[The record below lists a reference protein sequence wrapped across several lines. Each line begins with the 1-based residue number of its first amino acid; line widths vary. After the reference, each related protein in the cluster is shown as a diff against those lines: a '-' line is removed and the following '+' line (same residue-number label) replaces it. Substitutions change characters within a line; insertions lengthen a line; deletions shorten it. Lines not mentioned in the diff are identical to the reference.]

1 LNEDPLIQ
9 SSGNKNMADAVVNQ
23 NSEMVSND
31 TGVFQQAGSLVS
43 QVSRI
48 YNQPAF
54 QRSLPT
60 FIALAVATIG
70 LGAYLWMQQPT
81 RTTLYA
87 GLPEAEKSRV
97 LDALRNSGINVS
109 LDPVTGDVLVP
120 TENYHSSRMTL
131 AAQGLPASAGTG
143 YEQLDTIQM
152 GSSRS
157 VEAAKLKQSQELE
170 LARSISEIDLVISAR
185 VHLALPDKEV
195 FVRQQAEPTASVFLQ
210 LARGRSLGR
219 SQVEAILHLVSASVP
234 SLTKENVS
242 VVDQSGNLLSRST
255 GSAEGRLSN
264 DQLEHRIQLENIYR
278 ARITSLLSPIVGAG
292 NINAQINLDI
302 DFTRSEVTEEVV
314 DPKGNA
320 LRSEQNTSDRTM
332 AAQAKGI
339 PGALANQ
346 PPAAANLETQ
356 SSANGG
362 NEEMRSQSSSEVKNY
377 EVSRTV
383 SSTMKPT
390 NVIRKINAAVLVRER
405 NIMDPETG
413 LPTTQKMSEGE
424 LLQIE
429 KLVADAIGID
439 KERGDSLTVSS
450 APFMNE
456 LSEGVKMEWFEKP
469 YMRSIINQTGFVF
482 ILAIVILGVVRPLL
496 SRILIP
502 TQVPGLHGAPAS
514 QDEIDIDQ
522 IEVGEGESLEDI
534 KSKLKPKKAS
544 ISAEMLDTANTYDDK
559 VAVIRMIVSDEAG
572 RVSNVFKSM
581 MSRDIS

>member
-1 LNEDPLIQ
+1 
-9 SSGNKNMADAVVNQ
+9 MADAVVNQ
-23 NSEMVSND
+23 NSEMVSNES
-31 TGVFQQAGSLVS
+31 GVLKQAGSLVS
-43 QVSRI
+43 QVSRM
-48 YNQPAF
+48 YSQPAF

-60 FIALAVATIG
+60 FVALAVAVVG
-70 LGAYLWMQQPT
+70 LGAYLWFQQPS

-97 LDALRNSGINVS
+97 LEALTNSGVS
-109 LDPVTGDVLVP
+109 VTLDPVTGDVLVP
-120 TENYHSSRMTL
+120 TQNYHSSRMTL
-131 AAQGLPASAGTG
+131 AAQGLPATAATG
-143 YEQLDTIQM
+143 YEQLDSIQM

-157 VEAAKLKQSQELE
+157 VEAARLKQSQELE
-170 LARSISEIDLVISAR
+170 LARSISEIDMVLSAR

-219 SQVEAILHLVSASVP
+219 SKVDAITHLVSASIP
-234 SLTKENVS
+234 NLSKENVS
-242 VVDQSGNLLSRST
+242 VVDQNGNLLSSSN
-255 GSAEGRLSN
+255 GSVEARLS
-264 DQLEHRIQLENIYR
+264 DAQLEHRIRLEDIYR
-278 ARITSLLSPIVGAG
+278 NRVKSLLTPIVGAG

-320 LRSEQNTSDRTM
+320 LRSEQNSSDKTM
-332 AAQAKGI
+332 AAEAKGI
-339 PGALANQ
+339 PGAVANT
-346 PPAAANLETQ
+346 PPAPADLNTTR
-356 SSANGG
+356 SAGG
-362 NEEMRSQSSSEVKNY
+362 GAGGELRSQSTSEVKNY

-383 SSTMKPT
+383 SSTVNPT
-390 NVIRKINAAVLVRER
+390 NIIRKINAAVLVRER
-405 NIMDPETG
+405 SIVDPETG
-413 LPTTQKMSEGE
+413 LPTTQKMTEGE

-429 KLVADAIGID
+429 KLVADAVGID

-450 APFMNE
+450 APFMSE
-456 LSEGVKMEWFEKP
+456 LTDAVTLQWYEKP
-469 YMRSIINQTGFVF
+469 YMRSIINQAGFVL

-496 SRILIP
+496 NRVLIP
-502 TQVPGLHGAPAS
+502 VLVPGMSGTADS
-514 QDEIDIDQ
+514 EDDIDIDQ

-534 KSKLKPKKAS
+534 KAKLKPKKAS

-581 MSRDIS
+581 MSRDIG

>member
-1 LNEDPLIQ
+1 
-9 SSGNKNMADAVVNQ
+9 MADAVVNQ
-23 NSEMVSND
+23 NTVTVSND
-31 TGVFQQAGSLVS
+31 SGVFQQAGSLVS
-43 QVSRI
+43 QVRRI

-60 FIALAVATIG
+60 FVALAVAVIG
-70 LGAYLWMQQPT
+70 LGAYLWMQQPML
-81 RTTLYA
+81 TTLYA

-97 LDALRNSGINVS
+97 LDALRNSGVKVR

-131 AAQGLPASAGTG
+131 AAQGLPASVATG
-143 YEQLDTIQM
+143 YDQLDSIQM

-157 VEAAKLKQSQELE
+157 VESARLKQSQEME
-170 LARSISEIDLVISAR
+170 LSRSISEIDLVISAR

-195 FVRQQAEPTASVFLQ
+195 FVRQQATPTASVFLQ

-219 SQVEAILHLVSASVP
+219 SQIEAILHLVAASVP
-234 SLTKENVS
+234 SLSKENVS
-242 VVDQSGNLLSRST
+242 VVDQNGNLLSRSNS
-255 GSAEGRLSN
+255 SAESRLSD
-264 DQLEHRIQLENIYR
+264 DQLEHRIRLEDIYR
-278 ARITSLLSPIVGAG
+278 GRIKSLLAPIVGVG

-302 DFTRSEVTEEVV
+302 DYTRSEITEEVV
-314 DPKGNA
+314 DPEGNA
-320 LRSEQNTSDRTM
+320 LRSEQNTSDKTM

-346 PPAAANLETQ
+346 PPAAANLQTQ
-356 SSANGG
+356 STANGG
-362 NEEMRSQSSSEVKNY
+362 NEEVRSQSSSEVKNY

-383 SSTMKPT
+383 SSTMNPT
-390 NVIRKINAAVLVRER
+390 SVIRKINAAVLVRER
-405 NIMDPETG
+405 TITDPDTG
-413 LPTTQKMSEGE
+413 LPTTQKMTEGE

-450 APFMNE
+450 APFMSE
-456 LSEGVKMEWFEKP
+456 LSEGVKIEWFEKP
-469 YMRSIINQTGFVF
+469 YMRSIINQAGFVL

-496 SRILIP
+496 NRILIP
-502 TQVPGLHGAPAS
+502 IQVPGFQGVPGS
-514 QDEIDIDQ
+514 DDEIDLDQ
-522 IEVGEGESLEDI
+522 IVVEEGESLEDI
-534 KSKLKPKKAS
+534 KAKLKPKKQS

-581 MSRDIS
+581 MSRDIN

>member
-1 LNEDPLIQ
+1 
-9 SSGNKNMADAVVNQ
+9 MADAVVNQ

-31 TGVFQQAGSLVS
+31 TGVFRQAGSLVS

-60 FIALAVATIG
+60 FIALAVAVIG

-81 RTTLYA
+81 RTPLYA

-97 LDALRNSGINVS
+97 LDALRNSGVNVT

-120 TENYHSSRMTL
+120 TEDFHSSRMTL

-143 YEQLDTIQM
+143 YEQLDTIQL

-157 VEAAKLKQSQELE
+157 VEAAKLKQSQEME
-170 LARSISEIDLVISAR
+170 LARSISEIDLVISSR

-195 FVRQQAEPTASVFLQ
+195 FVRQQAEPTASIFLQ

-219 SQVEAILHLVSASVP
+219 SQIEAILHLVSASVP

-242 VVDQSGNLLSRST
+242 VVDQNGNLLSRSND
-255 GSAEGRLSN
+255 SAEGRLSN
-264 DQLEHRIQLENIYR
+264 DQLEHRIRLEDIYR
-278 ARITSLLSPIVGAG
+278 ARITSLLTPIVGAG

-302 DFTRSEVTEEVV
+302 DFTRSEVTEEIV

-320 LRSEQNTSDRTM
+320 LRSEQNTSDQTM

-356 SSANGG
+356 STANGG

-405 NIMDPETG
+405 TIMDPETG
-413 LPTTQKMSEGE
+413 LPTTQKMTEGE

-429 KLVADAIGID
+429 KLVADAVGID

-469 YMRSIINQTGFVF
+469 YMRSIINQTGFVL

-502 TQVPGLHGAPAS
+502 TQVPGMHGAPAS
-514 QDEIDIDQ
+514 EDEIDIDQ

-534 KSKLKPKKAS
+534 KAKLKPKKAA

>member
-1 LNEDPLIQ
+1 
-9 SSGNKNMADAVVNQ
+9 MADAVVNQ

-31 TGVFQQAGSLVS
+31 SGVFQQAGSLVS
-43 QVSRI
+43 QVRRI

-60 FIALAVATIG
+60 FVALAVAVIG
-70 LGAYLWMQQPT
+70 LGAYLWMQQPIL
-81 RTTLYA
+81 TTLYA
-87 GLPEAEKSRV
+87 GLPEAEKSRI
-97 LDALRNSGINVS
+97 LDALRNSGVKVR

-131 AAQGLPASAGTG
+131 AAQGLPASVATG
-143 YEQLDTIQM
+143 YEQLDSIQM

-157 VEAAKLKQSQELE
+157 VEAARLKQSQEME

-242 VVDQSGNLLSRST
+242 VVDQNGNLLSRSN

-264 DQLEHRIQLENIYR
+264 EQLEQRIRLEDIYR
-278 ARITSLLSPIVGAG
+278 ARITSLLTPIVGAG

-302 DFTRSEVTEEVV
+302 DYTRSEVTEEVV
-314 DPKGNA
+314 DPNGNA
-320 LRSEQNTSDRTM
+320 LRSEQSTSDRTM

-346 PPAAANLETQ
+346 PPAAANLTTEST
-356 SSANGG
+356 ANGG

-383 SSTMKPT
+383 SSTMNPAS
-390 NVIRKINAAVLVRER
+390 VIRKINAAVLVRER
-405 NIMDPETG
+405 TITDPDTG

-429 KLVADAIGID
+429 KLVADAVGID

-450 APFMNE
+450 APFMSE
-456 LSEGVKMEWFEKP
+456 LSEGVKIEWFEKP
-469 YMRSIINQTGFVF
+469 YMRSIINQAGFVL

-496 SRILIP
+496 NRILIP
-502 TQVPGLHGAPAS
+502 IQVPGFQGVPGS
-514 QDEIDIDQ
+514 DDEIDLDQ
-522 IEVGEGESLEDI
+522 IVVEEGESLEDI
-534 KSKLKPKKAS
+534 KAKLKPKKQA

-581 MSRDIS
+581 MSRDIN

>member
-1 LNEDPLIQ
+1 
-9 SSGNKNMADAVVNQ
+9 MADAVVTQ

-31 TGVFQQAGSLVS
+31 TGIFQQAGSIVS

-97 LDALRNSGINVS
+97 LDALRNSGVNVT

-143 YEQLDTIQM
+143 YEQLDSIQM

-157 VEAAKLKQSQELE
+157 VEAAKLKQSQEME
-170 LARSISEIDLVISAR
+170 LARSISEIDLVISSR

-242 VVDQSGNLLSRST
+242 VVDQNGNLLSRST

-314 DPKGNA
+314 DPNGNA
-320 LRSEQNTSDRTM
+320 LRSEQNTSDQTM

-356 SSANGG
+356 STANGG

-383 SSTMKPT
+383 SSTMKPS

-405 NIMDPETG
+405 TIMDSETG

-469 YMRSIINQTGFVF
+469 YMRSIINQTGFVL

-502 TQVPGLHGAPAS
+502 TQVPGIHGAPAS
-514 QDEIDIDQ
+514 EDEIDIDQ

-534 KSKLKPKKAS
+534 KAKLKPKKAA

>member
-1 LNEDPLIQ
+1 
-9 SSGNKNMADAVVNQ
+9 MADAVVNQ

-31 TGVFQQAGSLVS
+31 TGVFRQAGSLVS

-60 FIALAVATIG
+60 FVALAVAVIG
-70 LGAYLWMQQPT
+70 LGTYLLMQQPT

-97 LDALRNSGINVS
+97 LDALRNSGVNVT

-120 TENYHSSRMTL
+120 TEDFHSSRMTL

-143 YEQLDTIQM
+143 YEQLDTIQL

-157 VEAAKLKQSQELE
+157 VEAAKLKQSQEME
-170 LARSISEIDLVISAR
+170 LARSISEIDLIISSR

-242 VVDQSGNLLSRST
+242 VVDQNGNLLSRSN

-264 DQLEHRIQLENIYR
+264 EQLEQRIRLEDIYR
-278 ARITSLLSPIVGAG
+278 ARITSLLTPIVGAG

-302 DFTRSEVTEEVV
+302 DYTRSEVTEEVV
-314 DPKGNA
+314 DPNGNA
-320 LRSEQNTSDRTM
+320 LRSEQSTSDRTM

-346 PPAAANLETQ
+346 PPAAANLTTEST
-356 SSANGG
+356 ANGG

-383 SSTMKPT
+383 SSTMNPT
-390 NVIRKINAAVLVRER
+390 SVIRKINAAVLVRER
-405 NIMDPETG
+405 TITDPDTG

-429 KLVADAIGID
+429 KLVADAVGID

-450 APFMNE
+450 APFMSE
-456 LSEGVKMEWFEKP
+456 LSEGVKIEWFEKP
-469 YMRSIINQTGFVF
+469 YMRSIINQAGFVL

-496 SRILIP
+496 NRILIP
-502 TQVPGLHGAPAS
+502 IQVPGFQGVPGS
-514 QDEIDIDQ
+514 DDEIDLDQ
-522 IEVGEGESLEDI
+522 IVVEEGESLEDI
-534 KSKLKPKKAS
+534 KAKLKPKKQA

-581 MSRDIS
+581 MSRDIN

>member
-1 LNEDPLIQ
+1 
-9 SSGNKNMADAVVNQ
+9 MADAVVNQ
-23 NSEMVSND
+23 NREMVSNES
-31 TGVFQQAGSLVS
+31 GVFAQAGSLAS
-43 QVSRI
+43 QVSRV

-60 FIALAVATIG
+60 FVALAVAVVG
-70 LGAYLWMQQPT
+70 LGAYLWVQQPS

-97 LDALRNSGINVS
+97 LEALTNSGVS
-109 LDPVTGDVLVP
+109 VTLDPVTGDVLVP
-120 TENYHSSRMTL
+120 TANYHSSRMTL
-131 AAQGLPASAGTG
+131 AAQGLPATAATG
-143 YEQLDTIQM
+143 YEQLDSIQM

-157 VEAAKLKQSQELE
+157 VEAARLKQSQELE
-170 LARSISEIDLVISAR
+170 LARSISEIDMVINAR

-219 SQVEAILHLVSASVP
+219 SKVDAITHLVSASIP
-234 SLTKENVS
+234 NLSKENVS
-242 VVDQSGNLLSRST
+242 VVDQNGNLLSSSN
-255 GSAEGRLSN
+255 GSVEARLS
-264 DQLEHRIQLENIYR
+264 DAQLEHRIRLEDIYR
-278 ARITSLLSPIVGAG
+278 NRVKSLLTPIVGAG

-314 DPKGNA
+314 DPNGNA
-320 LRSEQNTSDRTM
+320 LRSEQNSSDKTM
-332 AAQAKGI
+332 AAEAKGI
-339 PGALANQ
+339 PGAVANTPP
-346 PPAAANLETQ
+346 PPADLNTAR
-356 SSANGG
+356 SAGG
-362 NEEMRSQSSSEVKNY
+362 GTGGELRSQSTSEVKNY

-383 SSTMKPT
+383 SSTVNPT
-390 NVIRKINAAVLVRER
+390 NIIRKINAAVLVRER
-405 NIMDPETG
+405 TIMDPETG
-413 LPTTQKMSEGE
+413 LPTTQKMTEGE

-429 KLVADAIGID
+429 KLVADAVGID

-450 APFMNE
+450 APFIDE
-456 LSEGVKMEWFEKP
+456 LTGAVKIQWFEKP
-469 YMRSIINQTGFVF
+469 YMRSIINQAGFVL

-502 TQVPGLHGAPAS
+502 VSVPGMSGTSAS
-514 QDEIDIDQ
+514 EDEIDIDQ

-534 KSKLKPKKAS
+534 KAKLKPKKAS

-581 MSRDIS
+581 MSRDIG

>member
-1 LNEDPLIQ
+1 
-9 SSGNKNMADAVVNQ
+9 MADAVVNQ
-23 NSEMVSND
+23 SREMVTND
-31 TGVFQQAGSLVS
+31 SGVFAQAGTLAA
-43 QVSRI
+43 QVSRM

-60 FIALAVATIG
+60 IVALAVAVLG

-97 LDALRNSGINVS
+97 IDALRNSGVS
-109 LDPVTGDVLVP
+109 VTLDPVTGDVLVP

-131 AAQGLPASAGTG
+131 AAQGLPASAATG
-143 YEQLDTIQM
+143 YEQLDSIQM

-157 VEAAKLKQSQELE
+157 VEAARLKQSQELE
-170 LARSISEIDLVISAR
+170 LARSISEIDLVLSAR

-219 SQVEAILHLVSASVP
+219 SKVEAITHLVSASVP
-234 SLTKENVS
+234 NLSKENVS
-242 VVDQSGNLLSRST
+242 VVDQNGNLLSSVN
-255 GSAEGRLSN
+255 GGVEGRLS
-264 DQLEHRIQLENIYR
+264 DAQLEHRIRLEDIYR
-278 ARITSLLSPIVGAG
+278 SRVTSLLSPIVGAG

-302 DFTRSEVTEEVV
+302 DFTRSEITEEIV
-314 DPKGNA
+314 DPNGNA
-320 LRSEQNTSDRTM
+320 LRSEQSTSDKTM

-339 PGALANQ
+339 PGAVANT
-346 PPAAANLETQ
+346 PPAPADLNTQ
-356 SSANGG
+356 RSATGPND
-362 NEEMRSQSSSEVKNY
+362 ELRSQSSSEVKNY

-383 SSTMKPT
+383 SSTVNPT
-390 NVIRKINAAVLVRER
+390 NIIRKINAAVLVRER
-405 NIMDPETG
+405 TIMDPETG
-413 LPTTQKMSEGE
+413 LPTTQKMTEGE

-429 KLVADAIGID
+429 KLVADAIGIN

-450 APFMNE
+450 APFITE
-456 LSEGVKMEWFEKP
+456 LSEGVEIQWFEKP
-469 YMRSIINQTGFVF
+469 YMRSIINQAGLVL

-496 SRILIP
+496 NRILIP
-502 TQVPGLHGAPAS
+502 ISVPGMHGAAGS
-514 QDEIDIDQ
+514 EDEIDIDQ

-534 KSKLKPKKAS
+534 KAKLKPKKAS

-581 MSRDIS
+581 MSRDIG

>member
-1 LNEDPLIQ
+1 
-9 SSGNKNMADAVVNQ
+9 MADAVVNQ

-31 TGVFQQAGSLVS
+31 TGVFRQAGSLVS

-60 FIALAVATIG
+60 FVALAVAVIG
-70 LGAYLWMQQPT
+70 LGTYLWMQQPT

-97 LDALRNSGINVS
+97 LDALRNSGVNVT

-120 TENYHSSRMTL
+120 TEDFHSSRMTL

-143 YEQLDTIQM
+143 YEQLDTIQL

-157 VEAAKLKQSQELE
+157 VEAAKLKQSQEME
-170 LARSISEIDLVISAR
+170 LARSISEIDLVISSR

-219 SQVEAILHLVSASVP
+219 SQIEAILHLVSASVP

-242 VVDQSGNLLSRST
+242 VVDQNGNLLSRSND
-255 GSAEGRLSN
+255 SAEGRLSN
-264 DQLEHRIQLENIYR
+264 DQLEHRIRLEDIYR
-278 ARITSLLSPIVGAG
+278 ARITSLLTPIVGAG

-302 DFTRSEVTEEVV
+302 DFTRSEVTEEIV

-320 LRSEQNTSDRTM
+320 LRSEQNTSDQTM

-356 SSANGG
+356 STANGG

-405 NIMDPETG
+405 TIMDPETG
-413 LPTTQKMSEGE
+413 SPTTQKMSEGE

-429 KLVADAIGID
+429 KLVADAVGID

-469 YMRSIINQTGFVF
+469 YMRSIINQTGFVL

-502 TQVPGLHGAPAS
+502 TQVPGMHGAPAS
-514 QDEIDIDQ
+514 EDEIDIDQ

-534 KSKLKPKKAS
+534 KAKLKPKKAA

>member
-1 LNEDPLIQ
+1 
-9 SSGNKNMADAVVNQ
+9 MADAVVNQ

-31 TGVFQQAGSLVS
+31 SGVLRQAGSLVS

-60 FIALAVATIG
+60 FVALAVATIG
-70 LGAYLWMQQPT
+70 LGTYLWMQSPQ

-97 LDALRNSGINVS
+97 LDALRNSGVNVA

-131 AAQGLPASAGTG
+131 AAQGLPQSAATG
-143 YEQLDTIQM
+143 YDQLDSIQM

-157 VEAAKLKQSQELE
+157 VEAARLKQSQELE

-195 FVRQQAEPTASVFLQ
+195 FVRQQAEPTASVFIQ
-210 LARGRSLGR
+210 LARGRSLGK
-219 SQVEAILHLVSASVP
+219 SQINAILHLVSASVP
-234 SLTKENVS
+234 SLNKENVS
-242 VVDQSGNLLSRST
+242 VVDQNGNLLSRSS
-255 GSAEGRLSN
+255 GSTESRLSN
-264 DQLEHRIQLENIYR
+264 DQLEHRVRLEDIYR
-278 ARITSLLSPIVGAG
+278 TRVTSLLAPIVGAG

-302 DFTRSEVTEEVV
+302 DYTRSEVTEEIV
-314 DPKGNA
+314 DPNGNA
-320 LRSEQNTSDRTM
+320 LRSEQSTSDRTM

-346 PPAAANLETQ
+346 PPAAANLQTQ
-356 SSANGG
+356 STANGG

-383 SSTMKPT
+383 SSKMNPS
-390 NVIRKINAAVLVRER
+390 NVIRKINAAVLVREQT
-405 NIMDPETG
+405 IMDPETG
-413 LPTTQKMSEGE
+413 LPTTQKMTEGE

-439 KERGDSLTVSS
+439 EERGDSLTVSS
-450 APFMNE
+450 APFVSE
-456 LSEGVKMEWFEKP
+456 LSESVKIEWYEKP
-469 YMRSIINQTGFVF
+469 YMRSIINQGGFVL
-482 ILAIVILGVVRPLL
+482 ILGIVILGVVRPLL
-496 SRILIP
+496 NRILIP
-502 TQVPGLHGAPAS
+502 ITVPGMAGAPGS
-514 QDEIDIDQ
+514 EDEIDLDQ

-534 KSKLKPKKAS
+534 KARLKPKKAS

-572 RVSNVFKSM
+572 RVSAVFKSM
-581 MSRDIS
+581 MSRDIG

>member
-1 LNEDPLIQ
+1 
-9 SSGNKNMADAVVNQ
+9 MADAVVNQ

-31 TGVFQQAGSLVS
+31 SGVLRQAGSLVS

-48 YNQPAF
+48 YHQPAF

-60 FIALAVATIG
+60 FVALAVATIG
-70 LGAYLWMQQPT
+70 LGTYLWMQTPQ

-97 LDALRNSGINVS
+97 LDALRNSGVNVA

-131 AAQGLPASAGTG
+131 AAQGLPQSAATG
-143 YEQLDTIQM
+143 YDQLDSIQM

-157 VEAAKLKQSQELE
+157 VEAARLKQSQELE
-170 LARSISEIDLVISAR
+170 LARSISEIDMVISAR

-195 FVRQQAEPTASVFLQ
+195 FVRQQAEPTASVFIQ
-210 LARGRSLGR
+210 LARGRSLGK
-219 SQVEAILHLVSASVP
+219 SQINAILHLVSASVP
-234 SLTKENVS
+234 NLNKENVS
-242 VVDQSGNLLSRST
+242 VVDQNGNLLSRSS
-255 GSAEGRLSN
+255 GSTESRLSN
-264 DQLEHRIQLENIYR
+264 DQLEHRVRLEDIYR
-278 ARITSLLSPIVGAG
+278 TRVTSLLAPIVGAG

-302 DFTRSEVTEEVV
+302 DYTRSEVTEEIV
-314 DPKGNA
+314 DPNGNA

-346 PPAAANLETQ
+346 PPDAANLQTQ
-356 SSANGG
+356 STANGG

-383 SSTMKPT
+383 SSKMNPS
-390 NVIRKINAAVLVRER
+390 NVIRKINAAVLVREQT
-405 NIMDPETG
+405 IMDPETG
-413 LPTTQKMSEGE
+413 LPTTQKMTEGE

-439 KERGDSLTVSS
+439 EERGDSLTVSS
-450 APFMNE
+450 APFVSE
-456 LSEGVKMEWFEKP
+456 LSDSVKIEWYEKP
-469 YMRSIINQTGFVF
+469 YMRSIINQVGFVL
-482 ILAIVILGVVRPLL
+482 ILGIVILGVVRPLL
-496 SRILIP
+496 NRILIP
-502 TQVPGLHGAPAS
+502 ITVPGMAGAPGS
-514 QDEIDIDQ
+514 EDEIDLDQ

-534 KSKLKPKKAS
+534 KAKLKPKKAS

-572 RVSNVFKSM
+572 RVSAVFKSM
-581 MSRDIS
+581 MSRDIG

>member
-1 LNEDPLIQ
+1 
-9 SSGNKNMADAVVNQ
+9 MADAVVNQ

-31 TGVFQQAGSLVS
+31 TGVFRQAGSLVS

-60 FIALAVATIG
+60 FIALAVAVIG

-97 LDALRNSGINVS
+97 LDALRNSGVNVT

-120 TENYHSSRMTL
+120 TEDFHSSRMTL

-143 YEQLDTIQM
+143 YEQLDTIQL

-157 VEAAKLKQSQELE
+157 VEAAKLKQSQEME
-170 LARSISEIDLVISAR
+170 LARSISEIDLVISSR

-219 SQVEAILHLVSASVP
+219 SQIEAILHLVSASVP

-242 VVDQSGNLLSRST
+242 VVDQNGNLLSRSND
-255 GSAEGRLSN
+255 SAEGRLSN
-264 DQLEHRIQLENIYR
+264 DQLEHRIRLEDIYR
-278 ARITSLLSPIVGAG
+278 ARITSLLTPIVGAG

-302 DFTRSEVTEEVV
+302 DFTRSEVTEEIV

-320 LRSEQNTSDRTM
+320 LRSEQNTSDQTM

-356 SSANGG
+356 STANGG

-405 NIMDPETG
+405 TIMDPETG
-413 LPTTQKMSEGE
+413 SPTTQKMSEGE

-429 KLVADAIGID
+429 KLVADAVGID

-469 YMRSIINQTGFVF
+469 YMRSIINQTGFVL

-502 TQVPGLHGAPAS
+502 TQVPGMHGAPAS
-514 QDEIDIDQ
+514 EDEIDIDQ

-534 KSKLKPKKAS
+534 KAKLKPKKAA

>member
-1 LNEDPLIQ
+1 
-9 SSGNKNMADAVVNQ
+9 
-23 NSEMVSND
+23 
-31 TGVFQQAGSLVS
+31 
-43 QVSRI
+43 
-48 YNQPAF
+48 
-54 QRSLPT
+54 
-60 FIALAVATIG
+60 
-70 LGAYLWMQQPT
+70 
-81 RTTLYA
+81 
-87 GLPEAEKSRV
+87 
-97 LDALRNSGINVS
+97 
-109 LDPVTGDVLVP
+109 
-120 TENYHSSRMTL
+120 MTL

-143 YEQLDTIQM
+143 YEQLDTIQL

-157 VEAAKLKQSQELE
+157 VEAAKLKQSQEME
-170 LARSISEIDLVISAR
+170 LARSISEIDLVISSR

-219 SQVEAILHLVSASVP
+219 SQIEAILHLVSASVP

-242 VVDQSGNLLSRST
+242 VVDQNGNLLSRSND
-255 GSAEGRLSN
+255 SAEGRLSN
-264 DQLEHRIQLENIYR
+264 DQLEHRIRLEDIYR
-278 ARITSLLSPIVGAG
+278 ARITSLLTPIVGAG

-302 DFTRSEVTEEVV
+302 DFTRSEVTEEIV

-320 LRSEQNTSDRTM
+320 LRSEQNTSDQTM

-356 SSANGG
+356 STANGG

-405 NIMDPETG
+405 TIMDPETG

-429 KLVADAIGID
+429 KLVADAVGID

-469 YMRSIINQTGFVF
+469 YMRSIINQTGFVL

-502 TQVPGLHGAPAS
+502 TQVPGMHGAADS
-514 QDEIDIDQ
+514 EDEIDIDQ

-534 KSKLKPKKAS
+534 KAKLKPKKAA

-581 MSRDIS
+581 MSRDIN

>member
-1 LNEDPLIQ
+1 
-9 SSGNKNMADAVVNQ
+9 MADAVVNQ
-23 NSEMVSND
+23 NREMVSNES
-31 TGVFQQAGSLVS
+31 GVFAQAGSLVS
-43 QVSRI
+43 QVSRV

-60 FIALAVATIG
+60 FVALAVAVVG
-70 LGAYLWMQQPT
+70 LGAYLWAQQPS

-97 LDALRNSGINVS
+97 LEALTNSGVS
-109 LDPVTGDVLVP
+109 VTLDPVTGDVLVP
-120 TENYHSSRMTL
+120 TANYHSSRMTL
-131 AAQGLPASAGTG
+131 AAQGLPATAATG
-143 YEQLDTIQM
+143 YEQLDSIQM

-157 VEAAKLKQSQELE
+157 VEAARLKQSQELE
-170 LARSISEIDLVISAR
+170 LARSISEIDMVINAR

-219 SQVEAILHLVSASVP
+219 SKVDAITHLVSASIP
-234 SLTKENVS
+234 NLSKENVS
-242 VVDQSGNLLSRST
+242 VVDQNGNLLSSSN
-255 GSAEGRLSN
+255 GSVEARLS
-264 DQLEHRIQLENIYR
+264 DAQLEHRIRLEDIYR
-278 ARITSLLSPIVGAG
+278 NRVKSLLTPIVGAG

-314 DPKGNA
+314 DPNGNA
-320 LRSEQNTSDRTM
+320 LRSEQNSSDKTM
-332 AAQAKGI
+332 AAEAKGI
-339 PGALANQ
+339 PGAVANTPP
-346 PPAAANLETQ
+346 PPANLNTAR
-356 SSANGG
+356 SAGG
-362 NEEMRSQSSSEVKNY
+362 GIGGELRSQSTSEVKNY

-383 SSTMKPT
+383 SSTVNPT
-390 NVIRKINAAVLVRER
+390 NIIRKINAAVLVRER
-405 NIMDPETG
+405 SIMDPETG
-413 LPTTQKMSEGE
+413 LPTTQKMTEGE

-429 KLVADAIGID
+429 KLVADAVGID

-450 APFMNE
+450 APFIDE
-456 LSEGVKMEWFEKP
+456 LTGAVKIQWFEKP
-469 YMRSIINQTGFVF
+469 YMRSIINQVGFVL

-502 TQVPGLHGAPAS
+502 VSVPGMSGTSAS
-514 QDEIDIDQ
+514 EDEIDIDQ

-534 KSKLKPKKAS
+534 KAKLKPKKAS

-581 MSRDIS
+581 MSRDIG

>member
-1 LNEDPLIQ
+1 
-9 SSGNKNMADAVVNQ
+9 MADAVVNQ

-60 FIALAVATIG
+60 FIALAVAVIG
-70 LGAYLWMQQPT
+70 LGAYLWMQQPS

-97 LDALRNSGINVS
+97 LDALRNSGVS
-109 LDPVTGDVLVP
+109 VTLDPVTGDVLVP
-120 TENYHSSRMTL
+120 TEDYHSSRMTL

-143 YEQLDTIQM
+143 YEQLDSIQL

-157 VEAAKLKQSQELE
+157 IEAAKLKQSQEME
-170 LARSISEIDLVISAR
+170 LARSISEIDLVISSR

-219 SQVEAILHLVSASVP
+219 SQIEAILHLVSASVP

-242 VVDQSGNLLSRST
+242 VVDQNGNLLSRSN

-264 DQLEHRIQLENIYR
+264 DQLEHRIRLEDIYR
-278 ARITSLLSPIVGAG
+278 ARVTSLLTPIVGAG

-302 DFTRSEVTEEVV
+302 DFTRSEVTEEIV

-320 LRSEQNTSDRTM
+320 LRSEQNTSDQTM

-346 PPAAANLETQ
+346 PPAAADLETQ
-356 SSANGG
+356 STANGG

-405 NIMDPETG
+405 TIMDPETG

-429 KLVADAIGID
+429 KLVADAVGID

-469 YMRSIINQTGFVF
+469 YMRSIINQTGFVL

-502 TQVPGLHGAPAS
+502 TQVPGMHGAPDS
-514 QDEIDIDQ
+514 EDEIDIDQ

-534 KSKLKPKKAS
+534 KAKLKPKKAA

-559 VAVIRMIVSDEAG
+559 VAVIRMIVADEAG
-572 RVSNVFKSM
+572 RVSNVFKAM
-581 MSRDIS
+581 MQSDIENRS

>member
-1 LNEDPLIQ
+1 
-9 SSGNKNMADAVVNQ
+9 MADAVVNQ
-23 NSEMVSND
+23 NSEVVSND
-31 TGVFQQAGSLVS
+31 SGVFAQAGSLVS
-43 QVSRI
+43 QVSRV

-60 FIALAVATIG
+60 FIAMAVAVLG

-97 LDALRNSGINVS
+97 LDALRNSGVS
-109 LDPVTGDVLVP
+109 VTLDPVTGDVLVP

-131 AAQGLPASAGTG
+131 AAQGLPASAATG
-143 YEQLDTIQM
+143 YEQLDSIQM

-157 VEAAKLKQSQELE
+157 VEAARLKQSQELE

-219 SQVEAILHLVSASVP
+219 SQVEAITHLVSASIP

-242 VVDQSGNLLSRST
+242 VVDQNGNLLSRSN
-255 GSAEGRLSN
+255 GSAEGQLSD
-264 DQLEHRIQLENIYR
+264 DQLEHRIRLEDIYR
-278 ARITSLLSPIVGAG
+278 SRIVSLLTPIVGAG

-302 DFTRSEVTEEVV
+302 DFTRSEVTEEIV
-314 DPKGNA
+314 DPNGNA
-320 LRSEQNTSDRTM
+320 LRSEQNTSDKTM

-339 PGALANQ
+339 PGALANT
-346 PPAAANLETQ
+346 PPAAANLENQ

-362 NEEMRSQSSSEVKNY
+362 SEEMRSQSSSEVKNY

-383 SSTMKPT
+383 SSTLKPT

-405 NIMDPETG
+405 SIMDPETG
-413 LPTTQKMSEGE
+413 LPTTQKMTEGE

-429 KLVADAIGID
+429 KLVADAVGID
-439 KERGDSLTVSS
+439 TKRGDSLTVSS

-456 LSEGVKMEWFEKP
+456 LAEGVKIEWYEKP
-469 YMRSIINQTGFVF
+469 YMRSIINQTGFVL

-496 SRILIP
+496 NRILIP
-502 TQVPGLHGAPAS
+502 VTVPGMHGADGS
-514 QDEIDIDQ
+514 EDEVDIDQ
-522 IEVGEGESLEDI
+522 IEVAEGESLEDI
-534 KSKLKPKKAS
+534 KAKLKPKKAS

-572 RVSNVFKSM
+572 RVSNVFKAM

>member
-1 LNEDPLIQ
+1 
-9 SSGNKNMADAVVNQ
+9 MADAVVNQ

-31 TGVFQQAGSLVS
+31 TGVFRQAGSIVS

-48 YNQPAF
+48 YSQPAF

-60 FIALAVATIG
+60 VVALAVAVIG

-97 LDALRNSGINVS
+97 LDALRNSGVNVT

-120 TENYHSSRMTL
+120 TANYHSSRMTL

-143 YEQLDTIQM
+143 YDQLDSIQM

-157 VEAAKLKQSQELE
+157 VEAAKLKQSQEME
-170 LARSISEIDLVISAR
+170 LARSITEIDLVMSSR

-219 SQVEAILHLVSASVP
+219 SQVEAILHLVSASIP

-242 VVDQSGNLLSRST
+242 VVDQNGNLLSRSNGT
-255 GSAEGRLSN
+255 AEGRLSN

-302 DFTRSEVTEEVV
+302 DYTRSEVTEEIV

-346 PPAAANLETQ
+346 PPAAADLETQ
-356 SSANGG
+356 STANGG

-405 NIMDPETG
+405 TIMDPETG

-429 KLVADAIGID
+429 KLVSDAVGID

-450 APFMNE
+450 APFMQE
-456 LSEGVKMEWFEKP
+456 LSDGVKLEWYEKP
-469 YMRSIINQTGFVF
+469 YMRAIINQTGFVL

-502 TQVPGLHGAPAS
+502 TQVPGMHGAPAAE
-514 QDEIDIDQ
+514 DEIDIDQ

-534 KSKLKPKKAS
+534 KAKLKPKKAS

>member
-1 LNEDPLIQ
+1 
-9 SSGNKNMADAVVNQ
+9 MADAVVNQ
-23 NSEMVSND
+23 SREMVTND
-31 TGVFQQAGSLVS
+31 SGVFAQAGTLAA
-43 QVSRI
+43 QVSRM

-60 FIALAVATIG
+60 IVALAVAVLG
-70 LGAYLWMQQPT
+70 LGAFLWMQQPT

-97 LDALRNSGINVS
+97 IDALRNSGVS
-109 LDPVTGDVLVP
+109 VTLDPVTGDVLVP

-131 AAQGLPASAGTG
+131 AAQGLPASAATG
-143 YEQLDTIQM
+143 YEQLDSIQM

-157 VEAAKLKQSQELE
+157 VEAARLKQSQELE
-170 LARSISEIDLVISAR
+170 LARSISEIDLVLSAR

-219 SQVEAILHLVSASVP
+219 SKVEAITHLVSASVP
-234 SLTKENVS
+234 NLSKENVS
-242 VVDQSGNLLSRST
+242 VVDQNGNLLSSVN
-255 GSAEGRLSN
+255 GGVEGRLS
-264 DQLEHRIQLENIYR
+264 DAQLEHRIRLEDIYR
-278 ARITSLLSPIVGAG
+278 SRITSLLSPIVGAG

-302 DFTRSEVTEEVV
+302 DFTRSEITEEIV
-314 DPKGNA
+314 DPNGNA
-320 LRSEQNTSDRTM
+320 LRSEQSTSDKTM

-339 PGALANQ
+339 PGAVANT
-346 PPAAANLETQ
+346 PPAPADLNTQ
-356 SSANGG
+356 RSATGPND
-362 NEEMRSQSSSEVKNY
+362 ELRSQSSSEVKNY

-383 SSTMKPT
+383 SSTVNPT
-390 NVIRKINAAVLVRER
+390 NIIRKINAAVLVRER
-405 NIMDPETG
+405 TIMDPETG
-413 LPTTQKMSEGE
+413 LPTTQKMTEGE

-429 KLVADAIGID
+429 KLVADAIGIN

-450 APFMNE
+450 APFITE
-456 LSEGVKMEWFEKP
+456 LSEGVEIQWFEKP
-469 YMRSIINQTGFVF
+469 YMRSIINQAGLVL

-496 SRILIP
+496 NRILIP
-502 TQVPGLHGAPAS
+502 ISVPGMHGAAGS
-514 QDEIDIDQ
+514 EDEIDIDQ

-534 KSKLKPKKAS
+534 KAKLKPKKAS

-581 MSRDIS
+581 MSRDIG

>member
-1 LNEDPLIQ
+1 
-9 SSGNKNMADAVVNQ
+9 MADAVVNQ
-23 NSEMVSND
+23 SREMVTND
-31 TGVFQQAGSLVS
+31 SGVFAQAGTLAA
-43 QVSRI
+43 QVSRM

-60 FIALAVATIG
+60 IVALAVAVLG

-97 LDALRNSGINVS
+97 IDALRNSGVS
-109 LDPVTGDVLVP
+109 VTLDPVTGDVLVP
-120 TENYHSSRMTL
+120 TQNYHSSRMTL
-131 AAQGLPASAGTG
+131 AAQGLPASAATG
-143 YEQLDTIQM
+143 YEQLDSIQM

-157 VEAAKLKQSQELE
+157 VEAARLKQSQELE
-170 LARSISEIDLVISAR
+170 LARSISEIDLVLSAR

-219 SQVEAILHLVSASVP
+219 SKVEAITHLVSASVP
-234 SLTKENVS
+234 NLSKENVS
-242 VVDQSGNLLSRST
+242 VVDQNGNLLSSVN
-255 GSAEGRLSN
+255 GGVEGRLS
-264 DQLEHRIQLENIYR
+264 DAQLEHRIRLEDIYR
-278 ARITSLLSPIVGAG
+278 SRITSLLSPIVGAG

-302 DFTRSEVTEEVV
+302 DFTRSEITEEIV
-314 DPKGNA
+314 DPNGNA
-320 LRSEQNTSDRTM
+320 LRSEQSTSDKTM

-339 PGALANQ
+339 PGAVANT
-346 PPAAANLETQ
+346 PPAPADLNTQ
-356 SSANGG
+356 RSATGPND
-362 NEEMRSQSSSEVKNY
+362 ELRSQSSSEVKNY

-383 SSTMKPT
+383 SSTVNPT
-390 NVIRKINAAVLVRER
+390 NIIRKINAAVLVRER
-405 NIMDPETG
+405 TIMDPETG
-413 LPTTQKMSEGE
+413 LPTTQKMTEGE

-429 KLVADAIGID
+429 KLVADAIGIN

-450 APFMNE
+450 APFMTE
-456 LSEGVKMEWFEKP
+456 LSEGVEIQWFEKP
-469 YMRSIINQTGFVF
+469 YMRSIINQAGLVL

-496 SRILIP
+496 NRILIP
-502 TQVPGLHGAPAS
+502 ISVPGMHGAAGS
-514 QDEIDIDQ
+514 EDEIDIDQ

-534 KSKLKPKKAS
+534 KAKLKPKKAS

-581 MSRDIS
+581 MSRDIG